1 MQTSSQGVVFFD
13 MDQTLVA
20 GNSTRLYAR
29 LLWKEGRISL
39 FQIVRVAV
47 VFFLYRFGL
56 IDMTRVTQRVIAGMR
71 GMDEAVLQDE
81 CRRLFESAIVKRVYP
96 EAVRDVKRHL
106 EAGERVVILSATSP
120 YLVQPFVERYGV
132 DDILC
137 SEAEVVDGKFTG
149 KAILP
154 VCYGAGKLVW
164 AQRYCDEHGFELAKS
179 TFYTDSCTD
188 LPVLD
193 VVEHPIVV
201 NPDPRLARIAR
212 QRNWPIRTYRLEAE
226 VEGAETP
233 R

>member
-1 MQTSSQGVVFFD
+1 MESSTNGVVFFD

-20 GNSTRLYAR
+20 GNSTRLYASR
-29 LLWKEGRISL
+29 LWKEGRISL

-56 IDMTRVTQRVIAGMR
+56 IDMTRVTQRVVAGMR
-71 GMDEAVLQDE
+71 GMDEATLQEE
-81 CRRLFESAIVKRVYP
+81 CRRLFDVAIDQRVYP
-96 EAVRDVKRHL
+96 EALLDVNRHL
-106 EAGERVVILSATSP
+106 AAGDRVVVLSATSP
-120 YLVQPFVERYGV
+120 YLVAPFVERYGL
-132 DDILC
+132 DGMLC

-154 VCYGAGKLVW
+154 VCYGPGKLVW
-164 AQRYCDEHGFELAKS
+164 AQRYCDEHGFDLTRS

-188 LPVLD
+188 LPVLE
-193 VVEHPIVV
+193 VVQHPIVV

-212 QRNWPIRTYRLEAE
+212 QRNWPVRVYRPPADA
-226 VEGAETP
+226 VDPETL

>member
-1 MQTSSQGVVFFD
+1 MGSASKGVVFFD

-56 IDMTRVTQRVIAGMR
+56 IDMTRVTQRVIGGMR
-71 GMDEAVLQDE
+71 GMDEATLQEE
-81 CRRLFESAIVKRVYP
+81 CRRLFDTAIVKRVYP
-96 EAVRDVKRHL
+96 DAIRDVKRHL
-106 EAGERVVILSATSP
+106 DAGDRVVILSATSP
-120 YLVQPFVERYGV
+120 YLVQPFVERFGV
-132 DDILC
+132 HDMLC

-149 KAILP
+149 EAVLP

-164 AQRYCDEHGFELAKS
+164 AERYCAEHGFDLAKS

-188 LPVLD
+188 LPVME
-193 VVEHPIVV
+193 VVAHPIAV

-212 QRNWPIRTYRLEAE
+212 QRNWTVRTYRLEAPE
-226 VEGAETP
+226 DPAETL